1 MLFFLFKFLCFDL
14 QCFVLT
20 CTAFFTPCSCT
31 LLQLLSKY
39 GVILPSPL
47 LKEINHC
54 VLFPDEERSED
65 TSTESIEDTSLQLSL
80 SLQFS
85 STKKVQPVMKKK
97 IQLTKGVTLHQ
108 LKEMVQG
115 LEQFLRP
122 VMQHVDQTKIQ
133 YLDILVFFYHQS
145 EIFDK
150 YLKLQLLNTQTR
162 TLKPTTPVSSSLFKL
177 PTVAAAKDKTSDGGV
192 SIGDLVT
199 AIHKTLDLI
208 KDLLKGEVSY
218 ANLVADGSLDLKSID
233 LDAEFDILK
242 TFASFRGDETVNLEG
257 LDGIKCMLQLFQ
269 FGSHIETIGSVCH
282 QYQLQGCLTDPNFIE
297 LVSLSKDL
305 ETSKSKLTP
314 RLAIEKMGVV
324 RRVLCLQD
332 RKGVKFLDIFHAV
345 AESGAFHQF
354 VVSDKGF
361 VGEAGQSRFRQ
372 QYHLIT
378 THLQHEEYDEAVYNH
393 LYAAFLYITPFTDKE
408 QSFSS
413 LMEKVANLNVS
424 DGCKQLETINRN
436 IHLIRLWFSRA
447 EVRSVIY
454 IS

>member
-1 MLFFLFKFLCFDL
+1 M
-14 QCFVLT
+14 
-20 CTAFFTPCSCT
+20 
-31 LLQLLSKY
+31 
-39 GVILPSPL
+39 
-47 LKEINHC
+47 
-54 VLFPDEERSED
+54 
-65 TSTESIEDTSLQLSL
+65 EDTSLQLSL
-80 SLQFS
+80 SLQF
-85 STKKVQPVMKKK
+85 TKKVQPVIKKK

-122 VMQHVDQTKIQ
+122 VMQHVHVDHTKIL

-162 TLKPTTPVSSSLFKL
+162 TSKPTTPLNSFLKF
-177 PTVAAAKDKTSDGGV
+177 PTAPPAKDKTGDGGV
-192 SIGDLVT
+192 PIGDLVT
-199 AIHKTLDLI
+199 ALQKTLDLM

-218 ANLVADGSLDLKSID
+218 TNLVADGSLDLKSID
-233 LDAEFDILK
+233 LDAEFEILK
-242 TFASFRGDETVNLEG
+242 NFASFRGDETVNLEG
-257 LDGIKCMLQLFQ
+257 LEGIKCMLQLFQ

-282 QYQLQGCLTDPNFIE
+282 QYQLQGCLSDPTFIE

-332 RKGVKFLDIFHAV
+332 RKGVKFLDIFRAV
-345 AESGAFHQF
+345 AESGVFHQF
-354 VVSDKGF
+354 VVSDNGF
-361 VGEAGQSRFRQ
+361 VGKAGQSRFSQ
-372 QYHLIT
+372 QYNLIT

-393 LYAAFLYITPFTDKE
+393 LYAAFQYITPFTDKE
-408 QSFSS
+408 QSFGS

-447 EVRSVIY
+447 EVRVVLFTS
-454 IS
+454 SHLTCFSLPPPPASPRMDRETH